1 LNSLDYHSH
10 NKHSRNKPYTT
21 TIYKLKNSPNHL
33 VSGNILSGGSESNRI
48 SVGSTLSRLATNQ
61 LSLPENISSIDI
73 VLSSY
78 PGTDARTDRRW
89 KDEFQ
94 RALRMIA
101 SPTGGATLFAADFT
115 AVPSTA
121 HLAEWIATKWAPVIL
136 RSYDIAGIR
145 VGARLLL
152 EFTE

>member
-10 NKHSRNKPYTT
+10 NKHSRNKSYTT

-33 VSGNILSGGSESNRI
+33 VSGNILSGGSKSIRI
-48 SVGSTLSRLATNQ
+48 SVLSNLSRLATNQ
-61 LSLPENISSIDI
+61 LS

-78 PGTDARTDRRW
+78 PGTDAPTDRGW

-94 RALRMIA
+94 RALQMIA
-101 SPTGGATLFAADFT
+101 SPTGGATLFATEFT
-115 AVPSTA
+115 VVPSTA
-121 HLAEWIATKWAPVIL
+121 PLAEWIATKWAPVIL
-136 RSYDIAGIR
+136 CSYDVAGIR

>member
-10 NKHSRNKPYTT
+10 NKHSCNKPYTT
-21 TIYKLKNSPNHL
+21 TIYKLKNSLNHL
-33 VSGNILSGGSESNRI
+33 VLGNILSGASKSNRI

-61 LSLPENISSIDI
+61 LSLPENISSVDI

-78 PGTDARTDRRW
+78 PGTDAPTDRGW

-94 RALRMIA
+94 RALQMIA
-101 SPTGGATLFAADFT
+101 SPTGGATLFATEFT
-115 AVPSTA
+115 VVPSTA
-121 HLAEWIATKWAPVIL
+121 PLAEWIATKWAPVIL
-136 RSYDIAGIR
+136 CSYDVAGIR
-145 VGARLLL
+145 VRARLLL